1 MAKRPIHLAKV
12 YYKIANNKT
21 TNKKWLSR
29 LDEVFVTTDDLQ
41 ELNKDK
47 MILTKL
53 AKNCNKKIADID
65 IQINAVEFISEH
77 GETTDRF

>member
-29 LDEVFVTTDDLQ
+29 LDEIFVTTENLV
-41 ELNKDK
+41 ELNSDKD
-47 MILTKL
+47 ILSRL
-53 AKNCNKKIADID
+53 ANRCNKKIADISID
-65 IQINAVEFISEH
+65 IKAIELISKH
-77 GETTDRF
+77 GFTNDRF

>member
-1 MAKRPIHLAKV
+1 MAKRTIYWARV

-21 TNKKWLSR
+21 VSRRWLSR
-29 LDEVFVTTDDLQ
+29 LDEIFVTTDDLQ

-47 MILTKL
+47 MILSRL
-53 AKNCNKKIADID
+53 ANNCNKKIADID

>member
-29 LDEVFVTTDDLQ
+29 LDEVFVTTDDLI
-41 ELNKDK
+41 ELNSDKDF
-47 MILTKL
+47 LSKL
-53 AKNCNKKIADID
+53 AYKCNKKVTDISID
-65 IQINAVEFISEH
+65 IKAIELISKH
-77 GETTDRF
+77 GYTNDRF

>member
-29 LDEVFVTTDDLQ
+29 LDEIFVTTENLV
-41 ELNKDK
+41 ELNSDKD
-47 MILTKL
+47 ILSRL
-53 AKNCNKKIADID
+53 ANRCNKKIADVSID
-65 IQINAVEFISEH
+65 IKAIELISKH
-77 GETTDRF
+77 GFTNDRF

>member
-1 MAKRPIHLAKV
+1 MAKRTIHWARV

-21 TNKKWLSR
+21 VSRRWLSR
-29 LDEVFVTTDDLQ
+29 LDEIFVTTDDLQ

-47 MILTKL
+47 MILSRL
-53 AKNCNKKIADID
+53 AKSCNKKIADID